1 MKYYEY
7 IVHLHS
13 PTILIYKG
21 NAKHCGASTYAQLTE
36 DITKLQR
43 MELEER
49 THNIIVSSHSTP

>member
-21 NAKHCGASTYAQLTE
+21 NAKHCGVSAHAQLANDYTV
-36 DITKLQR
+36 LQR

-49 THNIIVSSHSTP
+49 MYNINIYHSTP